1 MDIFGLY
8 KGCVDPIHL
17 KDTVDELTKYD
28 IGQKVCWLFWK
39 TFTT

>member
-39 TFTT
+39 WFTT